1 MEHVL
6 YLPEQLCVC
15 GACACPNHPA
25 AAVAAAGMLHTIG
38 GLTKFRRPEDMREVA
53 LEGLNAFDAAIL
65 AHQQRALIEI
75 PQCT

>member
-1 MEHVL
+1 
-6 YLPEQLCVC
+6 
-15 GACACPNHPA
+15 
-25 AAVAAAGMLHTIG
+25 MLHTIG